1 MRLNADDSITS
12 ATAVILLTRP
22 NILLLLSTST
32 TVAVKDGTL
41 IDELCRNLETEYKLK
56 RISKCRTLGNSY
68 HLIQMVVNQDT
79 PKVN

>member
-1 MRLNADDSITS
+1 MCLNSDSIMS

-32 TVAVKDGTL
+32 TVAVKDDTL

-56 RISKCRTLGNSY
+56 RISNVEHKE
-68 HLIQMVVNQDT
+68 IDII
-79 PKVN
+79 